1 MPKSGKY
8 KLGGPVIDRSK
19 QSGTCR
25 VKDCKYYHKFL
36 KNLKGH
42 IERTHSLTLA
52 EHKKL
57 PPSLLGIAIKQNEG
71 KDYMRYRVAEPC
83 QIEGCKKFM
92 KPFNDLTR
100 HLRISHDL
108 TRKEYN
114 EKRKLSMAKDVIIN
128 ENMNA
133 SITGMP
139 SETNNQDLTAVD
151 SENQSDP
158 DSDKESLDSDERSVL
173 DSDVPPSSP
182 FNPEEYIFFR

>member
-71 KDYMRYRVAEPC
+71 KDYM
-83 QIEGCKKFM
+83 
-92 KPFNDLTR
+92 
-100 HLRISHDL
+100 
-108 TRKEYN
+108 
-114 EKRKLSMAKDVIIN
+114 RKLSMAKDVIIN